1 MSDTS
6 KPLFPCLNEHNYKR
20 WRGDMTAFLMTKQVW
35 GLVSGADK
43 APAVTEIKVYKEWRD
58 NNWSAAGHI
67 YAALEDSQKIHVS
80 GIETDSVR
88 MWAKL
93 KEVHQQK
100 ISGTRFKCI

>member
-6 KPLFPCLNEHNYKR
+6 KPLFPRLNEHNYKR

-35 GLVSGADK
+35 GLVSGKDK
-43 APAVTEIKVYKEWRD
+43 PPATTETMFIAWR
-58 NNWSAAGHI
+58 NSNWSAAGHI

-80 GIETDSVR
+80 GMETDSVG

-100 ISGTRFKCI
+100 VPGTRFNAYD